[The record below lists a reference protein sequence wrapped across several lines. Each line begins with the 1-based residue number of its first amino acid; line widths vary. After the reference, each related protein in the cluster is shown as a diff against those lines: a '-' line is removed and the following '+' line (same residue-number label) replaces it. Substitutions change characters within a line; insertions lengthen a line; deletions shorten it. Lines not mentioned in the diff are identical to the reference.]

1 MRSPYIRKSTR
12 HHLMIRFDDI
22 RRSIQS
28 LLGHVWTDLSAWT
41 LILTNLITISF
52 AYINQWAFSTIIWVY
67 WCQTLII
74 GFFAFLRVI
83 SLTDLSCP
91 GVERIQKQFSLRL
104 KFQAGMLF
112 LAHFTVV
119 QGSLTVVLG
128 AFLGPVTN
136 QNSIILLSSALL
148 FFCNHLFSY
157 VYNKKN
163 EGVVRKNIGFM
174 VLRPYLRLLPL
185 FVSFLFIGMIIAAF
199 FLVRDEQLVATAYVV
214 LFVLKTGTDV
224 IAHSLEHR
232 LPKIRKGY
240 RFRCYQSRL

>member
-1 MRSPYIRKSTR
+1 MVG
-12 HHLMIRFDDI
+12 FDDI
-22 RRSIQS
+22 KRSVRP
-28 LLGHVWTDLSAWT
+28 LVGRVWTDLSAWT

-52 AYINQWAFSTIIWVY
+52 AYINHWEFSTIIWVY

-74 GFFAFLRVI
+74 GFFAFLRTI
-83 SLTDLSCP
+83 SLADLSYH
-91 GVERIQKQFSLRL
+91 GVERIRERFSFRL
-104 KFQAGMLF
+104 KARAGLLF

-119 QGSLTVVLG
+119 QGCLTLVLG
-128 AFLGPVTN
+128 AFIGPVTR

-163 EGVVRKNIGFM
+163 ERVVRKNIGFM

-199 FLVRDEQLVATAYVV
+199 FLVRDQQLVPAAYLV
-214 LFVLKTGTDV
+214 LFVLKTGADV
-224 IAHSLEHR
+224 IAHMFEHK
-232 LPKIRKGY
+232 LTKIKKR
-240 RFRCYQSRL
+240 RWFR